1 MPRLKPVA
9 TVTPAVADGESG
21 RIAGSFRDPSGYV
34 FLFGGRVFRAIDA
47 ECRDTLQHMQQ
58 SGVLP
63 RLMRSGAVVET
74 RFVQDGVLLAELEAA
89 HGPHAAFLEHDRIA
103 HITYP
108 YEWSLSM
115 VADAG
120 IHTLDLQIAA
130 LEAGC
135 SLKDATAYNIQFV
148 NGAPRFIDLPSFER
162 GMRLDVWYALGQFQR
177 MFVYPLL
184 LGRYQGWDPRSYFIA
199 NLDGRSASQVAG
211 SFKGLQAFRP
221 ALLLD
226 VTMPAIFERRSANSQ
241 SGVKDTGTKSSTAAA
256 QLPNLKRLR
265 SKLKSLAD
273 GYKPTESWVGYTR
286 ECSYDDTAE
295 SAKKQQVA
303 AFIERIAPA
312 TVLDLGANTGDYSYV
327 AARCGADVVAV
338 DQSHDTIEVLYRR
351 LRKEPAR
358 ITPAVVDLRN
368 PSPGIGYRNEER
380 PPFFERISADCVMA
394 LALIHHLIVSGNMK
408 MEAVRELFAGMV
420 KRHLILEFVP
430 PDDEM
435 FRKLTMFRR
444 DDFGYLTLENCIEVF
459 SSCFHLEARAA
470 VPHSGRTLLL
480 FRRKES

>member
-1 MPRLKPVA
+1 MQ
-9 TVTPAVADGESG
+9 AVAERQTAG
-21 RIAGSFRDPSGYV
+21 RIPGSFRDPSGYV
-34 FLFGGRVFRAIDA
+34 FLHRGRVFRAIDA
-47 ECRDTLQHMQQ
+47 ECRDTLEHLTRT
-58 SGVLP
+58 SVLT
-63 RLMRSGAVVET
+63 RLMQSGAVVHT
-74 RFVQDGVLLAELEAA
+74 RFVEDRALLAELEDA

-120 IHTLDLQIAA
+120 IHTLDLQMAL

-135 SLKDATAYNIQFV
+135 SLKDATAYNVQFV

-162 GMRLDVWYALGQFQR
+162 GTRLDVWYALGQFQR

-184 LGRYQGWDPRSYFIA
+184 LGRYQGWDPRSYFLA

-211 SFKGLQAFRP
+211 SFKGLQAYRP
-221 ALLLD
+221 GLLLD
-226 VTMPAIFERRSANSQ
+226 VTLPALFEKRSTNGKTEVNQTGGNSAN
-241 SGVKDTGTKSSTAAA
+241 AAA
-256 QLPNLKRLR
+256 QIPNLKRLR
-265 SKLKSLAD
+265 SKLRSLAD
-273 GYKPTESWVGYTR
+273 GYQPTESWVAYTR

-303 AFIERIAPA
+303 AFLEQIAPA
-312 TVLDLGANTGDYSYV
+312 SVLDLGANTGDYSYV
-327 AARCGADVVAV
+327 AARSGADVVAV

-351 LRKEPAR
+351 LRREPAK
-358 ITPAVVDLRN
+358 ITPLVIDLRS
-368 PSPGIGYRNEER
+368 PSPGIGYRNQER
-380 PPFFERISADCVMA
+380 PPFFERVSSDCVMA
-394 LALIHHLIVSGNMK
+394 LALIHHLIVSGNMTL
-408 MEAVRELFAGMV
+408 EAVRELFAGIV

-444 DDFGYLTLENCIEVF
+444 DEFGYLTLEKCIEVF
-459 SSCFHLEARAA
+459 SSCFNLEARAS

-480 FRRKES
+480 FRRKEL

>member
-1 MPRLKPVA
+1 M
-9 TVTPAVADGESG
+9 PAVAERDITG

-34 FLFGGRVFRAIDA
+34 FLHRGRVFRTIDA
-47 ECRDTLQHMQQ
+47 ECRDTLEHLSK

-63 RLMRSGAVVET
+63 RLMKSGAVVDTHVVEE
-74 RFVQDGVLLAELEAA
+74 RGLVAEFEST

-108 YEWSLSM
+108 YEWSISM

-120 IHTLDLQIAA
+120 IHTLDLQIAL

-148 NGAPRFIDLPSFER
+148 GGLPRFIDLPSFER
-162 GMRLDVWYALGQFQR
+162 GARLDVWYALGQFQR

-184 LGRYQGWDPRSYFIA
+184 LGRYQGWDPRSYFVA

-211 SFKGLQAFRP
+211 SFKGLQAYRP
-221 ALLLD
+221 GVLLD
-226 VTMPAIFERRSANSQ
+226 VTLPALFEKRSTNGHGHGAAKPSNGKAAS
-241 SGVKDTGTKSSTAAA
+241 AAA
-256 QLPNLKRLR
+256 QIPNLKRLR
-265 SKLKSLAD
+265 SKLRSLAN
-273 GYKPTESWVGYTR
+273 GYRPTESWVSYTR
-286 ECSYDDTAE
+286 DCSYDDTAE

-303 AFIERIAPA
+303 SFIERIAPA

-368 PSPGIGYRNEER
+368 PSPGIGYRNQER
-380 PPFFERISADCVMA
+380 PPFFERISSDCVMA
-394 LALIHHLIVSGNMK
+394 LALIHHLVVSGNMT
-408 MEAVRELFAGMV
+408 MEAVRELFAGIV
-420 KRHLILEFVP
+420 RRHLILEFVP

-435 FRKLTMFRR
+435 FQKLTMFRR
-444 DDFGYLTLENCIEVF
+444 DEFGHLSLEKCIETF
-459 SSCFHLEARAA
+459 STCFHLEARAA

-480 FRRKES
+480 FRKKEF

>member
-1 MPRLKPVA
+1 MQAIAEREVA
-9 TVTPAVADGESG
+9 G
-21 RIAGSFRDPSGYV
+21 RIPGSFRDPSGYV
-34 FLFGGRVFRAIDA
+34 FLHKGRVFRAIDA
-47 ECRDTLQHMQQ
+47 ECRDTLEHLTR
-58 SGVLP
+58 SGVLT
-63 RLMRSGAVVET
+63 RLMRSGAVVNT
-74 RFVQDGVLLAELEAA
+74 RLVEDRELIAEFEDA
-89 HGPHAAFLEHDRIA
+89 HGSHAAFLEHDRIA

-120 IHTLDLQIAA
+120 IHTLDLQIAL

-135 SLKDATAYNIQFV
+135 SLKDATAYNVQFV

-184 LGRYQGWDPRSYFIA
+184 LGRYQGWDPRSYFLA

-211 SFKGLQAFRP
+211 SFKGLQAYRP
-221 ALLLD
+221 GLLLD
-226 VTMPAIFERRSANSQ
+226 VTLPALFEKRSAKSKAEVKQ
-241 SGVKDTGTKSSTAAA
+241 SGGSSPSAAA

-265 SKLKSLAD
+265 SKLRALAD
-273 GYKPTESWVGYTR
+273 GYKPTESWVAYTQ

-303 AFIERIAPA
+303 AFLERIAPA
-312 TVLDLGANTGDYSYV
+312 SVLDLGANTGDYSYV
-327 AARCGADVVAV
+327 AAHCGADVVAV

-351 LRKEPAR
+351 LRREPAK
-358 ITPAVVDLRN
+358 ITPLVVDLRS
-368 PSPGIGYRNEER
+368 PSPGIGYRNQER
-380 PPFFERISADCVMA
+380 PPFFERVSSDCVMA
-394 LALIHHLIVSGNMK
+394 LALIHHLIVSGNMTL
-408 MEAVRELFAGMV
+408 EAVRELFAGIV

-435 FRKLTMFRR
+435 FRRLTMFRR
-444 DDFGYLTLENCIEVF
+444 DEFGYLTLEKCVEVF
-459 SSCFHLEARAA
+459 SSCFDLEASAP

-480 FRRKES
+480 FRKKEL

>member
-1 MPRLKPVA
+1 MPVA
-9 TVTPAVADGESG
+9 AEREVTG

-34 FLFGGRVFRAIDA
+34 FLYRGRVFRAIDA
-47 ECRDTLQHMQQ
+47 ECRDTLEQLNK

-63 RLMRSGAVVET
+63 RLMRSGAVVDT
-74 RFVQDGVLLAELEAA
+74 RFVEDGLLLSELESA

-120 IHTLDLQIAA
+120 IHTLDLQIAL

-135 SLKDATAYNIQFV
+135 SLKDATAYNVQFV
-148 NGAPRFIDLPSFER
+148 GGAPRFIDLPSFER
-162 GMRLDVWYALGQFQR
+162 GARLDVWYALGQFQR

-211 SFKGLQAFRP
+211 SFKGLQAYRP
-221 ALLLD
+221 GLLLD
-226 VTMPAIFERRSANSQ
+226 VTLPALFEKRSTNGNG
-241 SGVKDTGTKSSTAAA
+241 GVKQSRTGTASAAA
-256 QLPNLKRLR
+256 QIPNLKRLR
-265 SKLKSLAD
+265 SKLRSLAD
-273 GYKPTESWVGYTR
+273 GYKPTESWVAYTR

-295 SAKKQQVA
+295 SAKKKQIA
-303 AFIERIAPA
+303 AFLERIAPA

-327 AARCGADVVAV
+327 AASCGADVVAV

-358 ITPAVVDLRN
+358 ITPVVVDLRN
-368 PSPGIGYRNEER
+368 PSPGIGYRNQER
-380 PPFFERISADCVMA
+380 PPFFERISSDCVMA
-394 LALIHHLIVSGNMK
+394 LALIHHLIVSGNMT
-408 MEAVRELFAGMV
+408 MEAVRELFAGVV

-435 FRKLTMFRR
+435 FQRLTKFRR
-444 DDFGYLTLENCIEVF
+444 DEFGYLTLEKCIETF
-459 SSCFHLEARAA
+459 SSCFNLEARAS

-480 FRRKES
+480 FRRKDS